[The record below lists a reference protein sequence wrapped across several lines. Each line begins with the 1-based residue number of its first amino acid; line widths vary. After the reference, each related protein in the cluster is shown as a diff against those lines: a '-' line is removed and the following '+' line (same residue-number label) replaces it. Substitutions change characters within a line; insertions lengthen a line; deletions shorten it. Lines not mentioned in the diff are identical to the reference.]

1 MRSDED
7 VRDQA
12 LRDRR
17 GRRAIAWGSG
27 IVVVGFAIGCVL
39 SFLPAATGVRMPT
52 VLVDWVVVVG
62 ALAIGLIGIAFTLY
76 GVIELMRARPPRRER
91 HA

>member
-1 MRSDED
+1 MTSDDE
-7 VRDQA
+7 VREQA
-12 LRDRR
+12 VRDRR

-27 IVVVGFAIGCVL
+27 IVVVGFALGCVL
-39 SFLPAATGVRMPT
+39 SFLPAATGVRLPT
-52 VLVDWVVVVG
+52 VMIDWVVVVG
-62 ALAIGLIGIAFTLY
+62 SLAIGLIGLAFTLY

>member
-1 MRSDED
+1 MTSDHD
-7 VRDQA
+7 VHEA
-12 LRDRR
+12 AMRDRR

-27 IVVVGFAIGCVL
+27 IVIVGFALGCIL
-39 SFLPAATGVRMPT
+39 SFIPAATGLQLPT
-52 VLVDWVVVVG
+52 VMLDWVVIAG
-62 ALAIGLIGIAFTLY
+62 SLAIGAIGLAFTLY